1 MKQFIKSK
9 NKSFKTCLEMGQAT
23 EKKAQELIKMFNNVS
38 VIEEQTKDN
47 FRTTKY
53 DFMTSDLLKYE
64 VKLDLMAS
72 QTNNHFCEFLD
83 GFERSSG
90 IATTEAN
97 YYIVCCS
104 DIFYKIPIDEL
115 KQMTKGK
122 RIVASCENSKGY
134 LIPIFLFEPYIMN

>member
-1 MKQFIKSK
+1 MKSFNKAK
-9 NKSFKTCLEMGQAT
+9 NKTFKNCLEMGQAT
-23 EKKAQELIKMFNNVS
+23 EKQARELITRLNNVS
-38 VIEEQTKDN
+38 VVEEQTKDN
-47 FRTTKY
+47 FRTTEY

-72 QTNNHFCEFLD
+72 KTNNHFCEFLD

-97 YYIVCCS
+97 YYIIFCRDV
-104 DIFYKIPIDEL
+104 FYKIPIDEL
-115 KQMTKGK
+115 KLMTKGK

-134 LIPIFLFEPYIMN
+134 LIPIFLFEPYKIN

>member
-9 NKSFKTCLEMGQAT
+9 NKSFKTCLEMGQST
-23 EKKAQELIKMFNNVS
+23 EKKAQELIKMLNNVS
-38 VIEEQTKDN
+38 VIDEQTKDN

-97 YYIVCCS
+97 YYIVFCS
-104 DIFYKIPIDEL
+104 DIF
-115 KQMTKGK
+115 
-122 RIVASCENSKGY
+122 
-134 LIPIFLFEPYIMN
+134 